1 MSQHF
6 QFEVSDSAAA
16 VNLAAIDNGLSE
28 FNEPSADLASVRF
41 LNAGAQDKCGQLIRG
56 LVRDA

>member
-1 MSQHF
+1 MSQQF

-28 FNEPSADLASVRF
+28 FNERSADLASVRF
-41 LNAGAQDKCGQLIRG
+41 LHAVAQDKCGQLIRG